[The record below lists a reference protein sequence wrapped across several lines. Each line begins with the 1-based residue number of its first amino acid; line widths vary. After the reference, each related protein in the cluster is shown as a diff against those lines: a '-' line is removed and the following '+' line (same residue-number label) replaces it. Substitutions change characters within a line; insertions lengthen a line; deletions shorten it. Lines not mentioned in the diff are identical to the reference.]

1 MTAKTFWAEA
11 SILQKVLSG
20 IAATIVAA
28 VTIGGSLYAA
38 YNHFTTDLEAAELH
52 KVISDATT
60 NVEMEFHQ
68 YQKTQVI
75 IANKQEINDL
85 TKEINAVQA
94 KKRRL
99 APDDPEQ
106 MYLQEDIDDYQSAKE
121 EAESI
126 NDCIRDGKEF
136 CFD

>member
-20 IAATIVAA
+20 IAATIVAV

-38 YNHFTTDLEAAELH
+38 YNHFTTDAEAAEFH
-52 KVISDATT
+52 QAISEATK
-60 NVEMEFHQ
+60 NVEIELHQ
-68 YQKTQVI
+68 YQKVQVI

-85 TKEINAVQA
+85 TKEINAVEA

-99 APDDPEQ
+99 DPADPEQ
-106 MYLQEDIDDYQSAKE
+106 MYLQEDIEAYKSAKE
-121 EAESI
+121 EAEAI
-126 NDCIRDGKEF
+126 NDCIREGKEF
-136 CFD
+136 CFE